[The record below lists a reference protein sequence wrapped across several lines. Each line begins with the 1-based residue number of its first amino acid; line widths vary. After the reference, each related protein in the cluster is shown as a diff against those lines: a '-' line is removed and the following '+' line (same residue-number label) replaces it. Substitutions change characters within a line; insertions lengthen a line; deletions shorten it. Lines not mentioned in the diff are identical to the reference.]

1 MSALDRKRAA
11 GMARELRRG
20 TVAFA
25 AFVTEFGDSP
35 DELIS
40 DLVDLLEH
48 EPRRGGLLGV
58 SETTYD
64 KYEAKIERAIQVLEN
79 A

>member
-1 MSALDRKRAA
+1 
-11 GMARELRRG
+11 MARELRRG

-58 SETTYD
+58 SKTTYA